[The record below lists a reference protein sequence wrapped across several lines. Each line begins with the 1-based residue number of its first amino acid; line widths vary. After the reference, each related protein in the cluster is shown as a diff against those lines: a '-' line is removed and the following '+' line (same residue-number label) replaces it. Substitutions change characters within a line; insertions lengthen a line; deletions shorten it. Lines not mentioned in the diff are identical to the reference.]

1 MFGAPRGAVAHS
13 HGRRETMLRRNARL
27 GWIAG
32 LVACAAL
39 ASGASAIERPDAWIT
54 TKVKIS
60 LLTAQGVD
68 GADIHVDTT
77 DGRVTLYGDVRSEAA
92 KAEAERLARAVD
104 GVRDVRSILQ
114 VVPED
119 LEETVAASDSELQ
132 TRVEKAL
139 ADDPSLEDS
148 HIDVQSVNSG
158 VVLLSGEAAT
168 LSDHRRAL
176 ECAREV
182 AGVRKV
188 TSEIRSPDQMSDR
201 ELWAQDED
209 VAARDPNFAKDLYVT
224 TTTKLRL
231 MAKQDVPALDV
242 NVDTRDGVVTLFGTV
257 PSEAAKQAAG
267 AEAQKVTWVRRVD
280 NELQVVPKERQEVVA
295 ADDDRIRSSVEQ
307 RIEERPALSDA
318 EIGVEVQNGVVRLT
332 GQVSDSGDRLV
343 AVTTARAVEGVRA
356 VEDDLRIEGSRAVS
370 SAPPRR

>member
-1 MFGAPRGAVAHS
+1 
-13 HGRRETMLRRNARL
+13 MLRRNARL

-32 LVACAAL
+32 LTAWAAL
-39 ASGASAIERPDAWIT
+39 ATGASAIERPDSWIT

-60 LLTAQGVD
+60 LLTAQGMD
-68 GADIHVDTT
+68 GTDIHVDTT

-92 KAEAERLARAVD
+92 KAEAERVARAVD

-114 VVPED
+114 VVPAD
-119 LEETVAASDSELQ
+119 LEETVAASDAELQ
-132 TRVEKAL
+132 KRVEKAL

-148 HIDVQSVNSG
+148 NIDVQSVNAG

-176 ECAREV
+176 ERAREV

-188 TSEIRSPDQMSDR
+188 SSEIRSPDEMSDR
-201 ELWAQDED
+201 ELWAEDED
-209 VAARDPNFAKDLYVT
+209 VAANDPNLAKDLYIT
-224 TTTKLRL
+224 TNAKLRL
-231 MAKQDVPALDV
+231 MAKQDVPALDI

-257 PSEAAKQAAG
+257 PSETAKRAAAA
-267 AEAQKVTWVRRVD
+267 EVQKVSWVKSVN

-295 ADDDRIRSSVEQ
+295 ADDDRIRGSVEKQ
-307 RIEERPALSDA
+307 IENRSALKDA

-332 GQVSDSGDRLV
+332 GKVASSGDRLV

-356 VEDDLRIEGSRAVS
+356 VEDDLRLEGSSAVS